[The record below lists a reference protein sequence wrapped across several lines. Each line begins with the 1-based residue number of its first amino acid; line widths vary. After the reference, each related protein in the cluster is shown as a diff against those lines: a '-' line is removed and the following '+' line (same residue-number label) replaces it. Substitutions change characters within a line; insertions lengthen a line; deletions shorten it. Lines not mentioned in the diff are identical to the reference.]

1 MAAGAATK
9 DRIRRHAHVGGGPI
23 TEIEGKPILFN
34 PYGDAFH
41 QARRARLPD
50 GSRAYRRF
58 LLLAGRRSGKSISG
72 AQAAVEEATAQKCR
86 GWCLAPT
93 EDDLHQYVIPKVLQ
107 FLPIEWIADWSEEFW
122 DLTLINGSIIHFQH
136 CENPDRLRGP
146 GLHWMWWDEPCSVAE
161 LCWTVAS
168 PMLLEH
174 KGIAWFTST
183 PRGEDWVHDR
193 FLKRAKPGPDQRPG
207 YWAITWKT
215 ADSPHISR
223 EEVEAA
229 REDMDDLM
237 FQQEYEA
244 AIVTFQGAIYGDK
257 VSGTLLKTIEQVRE
271 YLPEWPNLPQS
282 DIVVGLDPGADHPF
296 AGVFGIAT
304 PRGIVVFDEY
314 AERMTAT
321 ADHAAALLEKVDG
334 RASVRWGV
342 DRSAIQVQI
351 ELAQHGIS
359 ASAAE
364 NDVWA
369 GIQRVQTWM
378 KRGQLKIIESQCPK
392 LVKQLRN
399 YKWAD
404 NRTKIGERKREE
416 PFKKDDDLPD
426 ALRYLVMTWPSLPSV
441 PVKTVGRQAED
452 VPESLRPAWE
462 RMKRIEAG
470 KSGDD
475 WDDFEVL
482 DGFLSQ
488 RSPTGDMFEE
498 AM

>member
-1 MAAGAATK
+1 MAGAHTK
-9 DRIRRHAHVGGGPI
+9 DRIRRYAHVGGGPI
-23 TEIEGKPILFN
+23 DTIDGKPLLFN
-34 PYGDAFH
+34 PYGNAFH
-41 QARRARLPD
+41 EARRMRLPD

-72 AQAAVEEATAQKCR
+72 AQAAVEEATAAKTR

-93 EDDLHQYVIPKVLQ
+93 EDDLHQFVIPKVLQ

-122 DLTLINGSIIHFQH
+122 DLTLTNGSVIHFQH

-161 LCWTVAS
+161 VCWTTAS

-193 FLKRAKPGPDQRPG
+193 FLKRALPGDEQRPG

-215 ADSPHISR
+215 ADSPHISK

-244 AIVTFQGAIYGDK
+244 AIVTFQGAIYGER
-257 VSGTLLKTIEQVRE
+257 VNGTLLESEEEIKE
-271 YLPEWPNLPQS
+271 YLPEWP
-282 DIVVGLDPGADHPF
+282 DIPREYDRVVGLDPGADHPF
-296 AGVFGIAT
+296 AAAFGVAT
-304 PRGIVVFDEY
+304 PKGLVIYDEY
-314 AERMTAT
+314 EQRMTAT
-321 ADHAAALLEKVDG
+321 GDHAQALLEMVDG
-334 RASVRWGV
+334 CESVRWGV
-342 DRSAIQVQI
+342 DRSAAQVQI
-351 ELAQHGIS
+351 ELAQHGIN

-364 NDVWA
+364 NNVWA

-378 KRGQLKIIESQCPK
+378 KRGQLKIIKSQCPR

-399 YKWAD
+399 YRWAD
-404 NRTKIGERKREE
+404 NVTPKGEAKREE
-416 PFKKDDDLPD
+416 PLKRNDDLCD
-426 ALRYLVMTWPSLPSV
+426 ALRYLVMTWPMLPAAAKPREGRDPATV
-441 PVKTVGRQAED
+441 PQA
-452 VPESLRPAWE
+452 LRPAWE
-462 RMKRIEAG
+462 RLQRIERRAG
-470 KSGDD
+470 SDD
-475 WDDFEVL
+475 WQDFEEL
-482 DGFLSQ
+482 DGFLGDG
-488 RSPTGDMFEE
+488 SPVGEMFAE
-498 AM
+498 M